1 MDSYVVAAC
10 IALFGVLLSIIG
22 SYITNERITKKSL
35 DVQKE
40 LAKEN
45 INANLVAKARIEWIQ
60 SVRKDSSKLIAAF
73 YNFTSQSYSISV
85 YMNLTESS
93 IREQK
98 VNENINKLD
107 IYQLTISEY
116 TEKLKLYFPVQD
128 SDGKNRMVIETIL
141 EASKTVLDKP
151 ESNQSFRNFDFSLIS
166 EDPERYVIESEK
178 SINKLSNVISSYL
191 KEEWNK
197 SKTGQ

>member
-10 IALFGVLLSIIG
+10 IAFFGVLVSITG

-60 SVRKDSSKLIAAF
+60 NVRKDSSKLISAL
-73 YNFTSQSYSISV
+73 YNFTSHSYSVSV
-85 YMNLTESS
+85 FMNSTGSS

-98 VNENINKLD
+98 VNENIDKID

-116 TEKLKLYFPVQD
+116 TEKLKLYFPIQD
-128 SDGKNRMVIETIL
+128 SDGKNKNVVETIL
-141 EASKTVLDKP
+141 EANKAVLKKRD
-151 ESNQSFRNFDFSLIS
+151 SNQSFRNFDFSLLT

-197 SKTGQ
+197 SKTGK